1 MLSTGCT
8 WGQRTCGAAGNVLT
22 VCTTQSIQQPTHSPI
37 PICLPADR
45 GKRAERE
52 NVLRGYVFSSTPG
65 CCAFASKGAMSFVDV
80 RGLLACLPAGTR
92 TSRALMRAR
101 VGLQQARQTARLMYG
116 MLVRREQQRQRQR
129 QRQLRLLNPHQ
140 RRTEPSGESV
150 GID

>member
-80 RGLLACLPAGTR
+80 RGLLACLCPRDTHLSCIDACAGWIATGSADGSIDVWNACAPRAAEAEAEAAAAVEAAEAPEPAPEAY
-92 TSRALMRAR
+92 RA
-101 VGLQQARQTARLMYG
+101 
-116 MLVRREQQRQRQR
+116 
-129 QRQLRLLNPHQ
+129 
-140 RRTEPSGESV
+140 
-150 GID
+150 